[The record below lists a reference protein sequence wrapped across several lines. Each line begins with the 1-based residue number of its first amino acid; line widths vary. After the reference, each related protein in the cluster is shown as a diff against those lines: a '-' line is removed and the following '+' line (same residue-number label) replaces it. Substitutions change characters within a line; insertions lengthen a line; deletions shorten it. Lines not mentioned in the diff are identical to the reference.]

1 MAVLPEPQRNPHEQ
15 ITKEEARHF
24 IQSGTYGDP
33 AALALCVQ
41 DALKAEGG
49 EQTRAWSMA
58 WQSASTLY
66 SSPWSPR
73 YWPGTQSEAAS
84 ISFFTVACAVNG
96 INPQA
101 LAGLFYENPPF
112 MIQERSGTTAQAAR
126 AVSALL
132 QYQLEDINFREELRL
147 GSMNCLLYG
156 TAMFQEGW
164 EKFPRERK
172 IIKRKNPTIKIPS
185 TIPGAPPTSISD
197 DELEEEVI
205 EEVIDRPTFEHIVN
219 LREVLVDP
227 GLQVPNIR
235 KAKYVIRRRY
245 MTWDDLDKL
254 RDRDGYDIPSRDVL
268 LDLFMPPQ
276 EPVEAA
282 TNEEGGRN
290 PLWEA
295 KADPRWEDTTSDP
308 TQKPLEVLERWDNKT
323 YIVVLQKKAVIYNGM
338 NVYGKIPFLSVG
350 WWDCPGCF
358 WSMGL
363 GRSQPLEAKIL
374 TPRGWITMGEVSV
387 GTEVIGSDG
396 KPHLVTGIFPQ
407 GEKDVYRVTFSDGS
421 KTECCKEHLWTV
433 RTRSRK
439 EQKPCWRES
448 TLELQAFWDNFTSK
462 INTNSRYFLPIVKP
476 IEFEHREQP
485 LDAYLMGLLLGDG
498 GLTTETPKFTTADP
512 ELLDYIR
519 EVLPPN
525 TQINKI
531 PQSQYDYKFTSLDGK
546 YNVIRRA
553 TRDLGVNCTARHK
566 FIPDVYKFASIDQR
580 KALLAG
586 LLDTD
591 GSALKNGAGQF
602 YTTSERLRDDV
613 IFLVQSLGGSVK
625 SSTKRRKEGWEKTW
639 TGIAKQPDRQFTLT
653 IGLTFNPYRLKRKVE
668 NYKPRTKYPPAR
680 AFKSVE
686 LIEKKQCQCIMVDSP
701 DHLYVTDDCILTHN
715 TIGIEQR
722 LQSGIT
728 NLVVDNA
735 SLNLNMPMVRVRG
748 KSIPTQST
756 RIGPGKIIEVDN
768 KGDLEPL
775 MRSAPV
781 PEAGELL
788 GMSQQ
793 RVDMVSGNNPITS
806 MGQAGASGHS
816 NLARSSAGAQGILAG
831 SNTPISE
838 FVDKLATMVIIPYL
852 YDMQEMNRSMLPLSQ
867 LDYIMSEELKHEY
880 MANGG
885 DLIDILNAR
894 VKFDILAGSK
904 MATRRNMAQGLPLLS
919 QFLSSP
925 AVVEQLALEGKKVDV
940 NEIVHMWFESSEW
953 KNQNDVI
960 VPMTPQ
966 DLQRQQQQSQGGMM
980 QQKFQQQ
987 QALQAQ
993 KAAAQETQ
1001 ADNENIARAARD
1013 VLREGF
1019 KKSVEP
1025 EEITGEPNTSG
1036 QGFGSVL

>member
-1 MAVLPEPQRNPHEQ
+1 MAVLPEPVKNPQEQ
-15 ITKEEARHF
+15 ITLKEARQF
-24 IQSGTYGDP
+24 ISSGVWGDD
-33 AALALCVQ
+33 AARSLVIN
-41 DALKAEGG
+41 DALRAEKG

-164 EKFPRERK
+164 EKFTRERK
-172 IIKRKNPTIKIPS
+172 IIKRKNPTIKVPS

-363 GRSQPLEAKIL
+363 GR
-374 TPRGWITMGEVSV
+374 
-387 GTEVIGSDG
+387 
-396 KPHLVTGIFPQ
+396 
-407 GEKDVYRVTFSDGS
+407 
-421 KTECCKEHLWTV
+421 
-433 RTRSRK
+433 
-439 EQKPCWRES
+439 
-448 TLELQAFWDNFTSK
+448 
-462 INTNSRYFLPIVKP
+462 
-476 IEFEHREQP
+476 
-485 LDAYLMGLLLGDG
+485 
-498 GLTTETPKFTTADP
+498 
-512 ELLDYIR
+512 
-519 EVLPPN
+519 
-525 TQINKI
+525 
-531 PQSQYDYKFTSLDGK
+531 
-546 YNVIRRA
+546 
-553 TRDLGVNCTARHK
+553 
-566 FIPDVYKFASIDQR
+566 
-580 KALLAG
+580 
-586 LLDTD
+586 
-591 GSALKNGAGQF
+591 
-602 YTTSERLRDDV
+602 
-613 IFLVQSLGGSVK
+613 
-625 SSTKRRKEGWEKTW
+625 
-639 TGIAKQPDRQFTLT
+639 T
-653 IGLTFNPYRLKRKVE
+653 IGT
-668 NYKPRTKYPPAR
+668 
-680 AFKSVE
+680 
-686 LIEKKQCQCIMVDSP
+686 
-701 DHLYVTDDCILTHN
+701 
-715 TIGIEQR
+715 EQR

-728 NLVVDNA
+728 NLVIDNA

-748 KSIPTQST
+748 KSIPTQSI

>member
-350 WWDCPGCF
+350 WWDIPGAF

-363 GRSQPLEAKIL
+363 GR
-374 TPRGWITMGEVSV
+374 
-387 GTEVIGSDG
+387 
-396 KPHLVTGIFPQ
+396 
-407 GEKDVYRVTFSDGS
+407 
-421 KTECCKEHLWTV
+421 
-433 RTRSRK
+433 
-439 EQKPCWRES
+439 
-448 TLELQAFWDNFTSK
+448 
-462 INTNSRYFLPIVKP
+462 
-476 IEFEHREQP
+476 
-485 LDAYLMGLLLGDG
+485 
-498 GLTTETPKFTTADP
+498 
-512 ELLDYIR
+512 
-519 EVLPPN
+519 
-525 TQINKI
+525 
-531 PQSQYDYKFTSLDGK
+531 
-546 YNVIRRA
+546 
-553 TRDLGVNCTARHK
+553 
-566 FIPDVYKFASIDQR
+566 
-580 KALLAG
+580 
-586 LLDTD
+586 
-591 GSALKNGAGQF
+591 
-602 YTTSERLRDDV
+602 
-613 IFLVQSLGGSVK
+613 
-625 SSTKRRKEGWEKTW
+625 
-639 TGIAKQPDRQFTLT
+639 
-653 IGLTFNPYRLKRKVE
+653 
-668 NYKPRTKYPPAR
+668 
-680 AFKSVE
+680 
-686 LIEKKQCQCIMVDSP
+686 
-701 DHLYVTDDCILTHN
+701 

-867 LDYIMSEELKHEY
+867 LEFIMSEELKSEY
-880 MANGG
+880 TANGN